1 MPEFFFFLIKLQASG
16 PFLKIWKLTFDS
28 DRPQLSD
35 KKLFWKYL
43 KNIQE
48 HICIG
53 LQVLLSKTGSVKL
66 KIDSIHVTIEIRYH
80 KTSKISSR
88 AYIFQ
93 RPFLVV
99 WYADAEGILGELI
112 PWV

>member
-1 MPEFFFFLIKLQASG
+1 MPEFFFFFLIKLQASG

-28 DRPQLSD
+28 GRPQLSD

-66 KIDSIHVTIEIRYH
+66 KIDSIHITIEIRYH
-80 KTSKISSR
+80 KTSKI
-88 AYIFQ
+88 